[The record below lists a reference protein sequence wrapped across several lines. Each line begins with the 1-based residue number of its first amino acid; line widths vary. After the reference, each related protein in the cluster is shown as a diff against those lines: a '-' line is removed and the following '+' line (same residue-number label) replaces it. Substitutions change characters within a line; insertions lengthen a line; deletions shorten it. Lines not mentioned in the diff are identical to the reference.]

1 MDDIAPSFRLRAAE
15 GQRERAG
22 VDAVELVGVAAG
34 ALTTAAFVPQA
45 VKTLRTRS
53 AGDFALPMLLMFNLG
68 LALWLAYGVLRAA
81 PGLILANG
89 ITLALALA
97 ILWVKLVTRR

>member
-1 MDDIAPSFRLRAAE
+1 MEGRL
-15 GQRERAG
+15 
-22 VDAVELVGVAAG
+22 DPVELIGIAAG

-45 VKTLRTRS
+45 AKTLRTRS
-53 AGDFALPMLLMFNLG
+53 AGDFALPMLLLFNLG

-97 ILWVKLVTRR
+97 ILWVKLRPGPAGR